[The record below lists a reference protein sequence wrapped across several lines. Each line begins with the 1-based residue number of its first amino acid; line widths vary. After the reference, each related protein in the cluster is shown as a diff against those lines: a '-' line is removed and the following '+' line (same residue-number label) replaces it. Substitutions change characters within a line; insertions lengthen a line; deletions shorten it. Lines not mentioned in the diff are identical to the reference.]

1 MTNLFDECCP
11 EPENQKSDSLGFDNM
26 TAIIVEVGLYNY
38 RKLPG
43 AQVPDSEEE
52 KKTATA
58 NDKKKAVSPKGN
70 NKPRVSPKHQK
81 NTGI

>member
-1 MTNLFDECCP
+1 
-11 EPENQKSDSLGFDNM
+11 M

-58 NDKKKAVSPKGN
+58 IDKKKAVSPKGN
-70 NKPRVSPKHQK
+70 NKPRVSPKH
-81 NTGI
+81 